1 MPKENNTGG
10 IGERYSFFDTNI
22 FLEEPLRA
30 ELGSVWTNPW
40 QTSDPPEDTDSSALT
55 LSSAV
60 IDSPE
65 HAAIMVATP
74 SFGTQTAPRFDIEY
88 GPIIATKADFPPYIA
103 SHQSVKLKA
112 KSDTYKNDCIDCGF
126 HNDARAALTLESM
139 SSGLSGEILNMS
151 TFDILSLFPQSANYS
166 STMGMELTG
175 PVTFSTVS
183 LSAGHTS
190 TLDLPS
196 ACWYDTTTPLN
207 EEDIALIAYSHAKS
221 RIDQAMAN
229 GYVSFEYGDY
239 VKTLEEVMINL
250 DEKDIPNL
258 YLLLYGMR
266 PADLNSTKTY
276 FFNQAID
283 YLKGNIDCDMEKII
297 KKISTGFTDF
307 LVSAENVDASK
318 KMHAYKDFFSLRAET
333 NFSTSRQAEFADKL
347 KSVNLDCRLLRW
359 MVEKRP
365 ESELMSTNVVFR
377 KFKEGAAKVS
387 MENVLSN
394 GSLNIRT
401 YDLFKWAGHSAYA
414 GEDINSIPDPVP
426 STMGFIGENDSSTRL
441 AKIGDGEDPL
451 GAQVKFSQLVFTEQ
465 LKIALSSYNKSF
477 QDVVAGERPYSE
489 TVAYKISKYKKSS
502 FSTTD
507 QLEIVQNIINNGTEA
522 IQNVWLANSSESEA
536 IEYVDTQARYDEKY
550 VFVIWAYNLVLGTR
564 YFYSNLR
571 TSESPKIESSS
582 AIATIGLRDET
593 EVFLGLTSSD
603 SISNFED
610 AGWAIGETTPPDS
623 WEDSPSEFYQF
634 TTNESLTI
642 DVEDDCEAAFVA
654 TTMPMAVIKEVPFFV
669 WVGSIMDK
677 PPVIPDVN
685 IIPMCD
691 SYDVLML
698 LNNSAGTVF
707 TDPVSINTV
716 EQELFEDIKT
726 SQGLYIDLVE
736 FGSDNPLD
744 SYEVYRTTEKP
755 SSYSDFSDNLLTTI
769 STILDEASGAR
780 SDSISYKDTLESNI
794 KYYYTFRSIDLH
806 GHFSNPGPVFEI
818 ELVDDGESVL
828 PSVEVIDMEEEVHR
842 DASIPMKNVL
852 HIVPRITQAVVNEEA
867 SNMTGD
873 TATVV
878 SKSSKPA
885 LGVEDVTPWGRTFKI
900 RLISRQTKRK
910 FDINVTFDTEYAEKK
925 EELIIRKICD
935 EDTASSSTASASG
948 PTPEGIVGEDF
959 TNASEAIS
967 SMPTYIGD
975 YFD

>member
-1 MPKENNTGG
+1 
-10 IGERYSFFDTNI
+10 
-22 FLEEPLRA
+22 
-30 ELGSVWTNPW
+30 
-40 QTSDPPEDTDSSALT
+40 
-55 LSSAV
+55 
-60 IDSPE
+60 
-65 HAAIMVATP
+65 
-74 SFGTQTAPRFDIEY
+74 
-88 GPIIATKADFPPYIA
+88 
-103 SHQSVKLKA
+103 
-112 KSDTYKNDCIDCGF
+112 
-126 HNDARAALTLESM
+126 
-139 SSGLSGEILNMS
+139 
-151 TFDILSLFPQSANYS
+151 
-166 STMGMELTG
+166 
-175 PVTFSTVS
+175 
-183 LSAGHTS
+183 
-190 TLDLPS
+190 
-196 ACWYDTTTPLN
+196 
-207 EEDIALIAYSHAKS
+207 
-221 RIDQAMAN
+221 
-229 GYVSFEYGDY
+229 VSFEYGDY

-401 YDLFKWAGHSAYA
+401 YDLFKWAGSSVYA
-414 GEDINSIPDPVP
+414 GDDINSIPDPVP
-426 STMGFIGENDSSTRL
+426 STMGFVGENDSSTRL
-441 AKIGDGEDPL
+441 AKIGDGKDPL
-451 GAQVKFSQLVFTEQ
+451 IAQVKFSQLVFTEQ

-489 TVAYKISKYKKSS
+489 TVAYKISKYKKSDM
-502 FSTTD
+502 FAGGGLTGGTGPTAD

-564 YFYSNLR
+564 YFYSKLR
-571 TSESPKIESSS
+571 TSESDSIYAPFS
-582 AIATIGLRDET
+582 ALSDE
-593 EVFLGLTSSD
+593 ELFLGATKVDALS
-603 SISNFED
+603 D
-610 AGWAIGETTPPDS
+610 AGWTIGETTSPDS
-623 WEDSPSEFYQF
+623 WEDAPSEFYQF
-634 TTNESLTI
+634 TTSESLTI
-642 DVEDDCEAAFVA
+642 NVEDDCEAAFVA

-669 WVGSIMDK
+669 WAGSIMDK
-677 PPVIPDVN
+677 PPVVPDVN

-707 TDPVSINTV
+707 TDPVSINAV

-755 SSYSDFSDNLLTTI
+755 NSYSDFSDNLLTTI

-867 SNMTGD
+867 SNMTGE
-873 TATVV
+873 TAIVF
-878 SKSSKPA
+878 SKSSKPI
-885 LGVEDVTPWGRTFKI
+885 LGVEDTAPWGRTFKI

-935 EDTASSSTASASG
+935 EDTASSSEPELEGFEAPELAGVAGGGYTAPLSM
-948 PTPEGIVGEDF
+948 EDF
-959 TNASEAIS
+959 
-967 SMPTYIGD
+967 YD
-975 YFD
+975 